1 MGKTWPAGRSTPWVP
16 FAALFGRSSFVIF
29 VILRILPGDPLV
41 AILGVEG
48 HAQMKPADRARIM
61 ADLGLSDP
69 LPVQYVRWLVDIATG
84 QLGKSFFR
92 GDTVAELILH
102 RGPISAEIAVLSLV
116 VSWLVGLPVGI
127 LSAFKPNSMPDGVA
141 RTLSVLFIA
150 IPGFWLGML
159 IVLALLFWFG
169 YKAPIVIVHLWQ
181 DPWQNLQMV
190 IGPAIVLGLAQGA
203 YIARMSRS
211 CLLEVIGEDFVRTAR
226 AKGLREAIVVFRHAL
241 PNALLPVITISG
253 VLLGFVLGGSVAVEQ
268 AFGVPG
274 LGRALVTAVIERDI
288 IVVQNLVLL
297 YAVIFV
303 ASTSWSTSATRGST
317 RGSGTA
323 DGPRRRCRAVA
334 RRRRELHAVLATPT
348 QHAGRGRRLRRAG
361 PSSSWR
367 WRRRCWRPAIRSRP
381 TSGG

>member
-1 MGKTWPAGRSTPWVP
+1 MRKYLVRR
-16 FAALFGRSSFVIF
+16 ALFALATLVGVSLIIF
-29 VILRILPGDPLV
+29 VVLRVLPGDPLV

-48 HAQMKPADRARIM
+48 HARMTPADRVKIM
-61 ADLGLSDP
+61 HDLGLSDP
-69 LPVQYVRWLVDIATG
+69 LPLQYLHWLRDIASG

-92 GDTVAELILH
+92 GDTVAQLILH
-102 RGPISAEIAVLSLV
+102 RGPISAEI
-116 VSWLVGLPVGI
+116 GL
-127 LSAFKPNSMPDGVA
+127 LSAVKPNSIIDNVA
-141 RTLSVLFIA
+141 RSLAILFIA

-169 YKAPIVIVHLWQ
+169 YKAPIVIVHVWQ
-181 DPWQNLQMV
+181 DPWQNLQIV
-190 IGPAIVLGLAQGA
+190 IGPAVVLGLAQGA

-211 CLLEVIGEDFVRTAR
+211 CLLEVIGDDFVRTAR
-226 AKGLREAIVVFRHAL
+226 AKGLREGLVVFRHAL

-303 ASTSWSTSATRGST
+303 VVNVLVDLSYAWL
-317 RGSGTA
+317 
-323 DGPRRRCRAVA
+323 DPR
-334 RRRRELHAVLATPT
+334 
-348 QHAGRGRRLRRAG
+348 
-361 PSSSWR
+361 
-367 WRRRCWRPAIRSRP
+367 IRY
-381 TSGG
+381 

>member
-1 MGKTWPAGRSTPWVP
+1 VRKYLARR
-16 FAALFGRSSFVIF
+16 AAYAVVTLLGVSLSIF

-48 HAQMKPADRARIM
+48 HARMSQDDRVRIM
-61 ADLGLSDP
+61 ADLGLSDS
-69 LPVQYVRWLVDIATG
+69 LPVQYVRWMADIGSG

-92 GDTVAELILH
+92 GDTVADLILH
-102 RGPISAEIAVLSLV
+102 RGPISAEIGVLALV

-127 LSAFKPNSMPDGVA
+127 LSAFRPNSLPDGVA
-141 RTLSVLFIA
+141 RAMSVLFIA
-150 IPGFWLGML
+150 VPGFWLGML

-169 YKAPIVIVHLWQ
+169 YKAPIIIVHLWQ
-181 DPWQNLQMV
+181 DPWQNFQIIV
-190 IGPAIVLGLAQGA
+190 GPGVVLGLAQGA

-211 CLLEVIGEDFVRTAR
+211 CLLEVISEDFVRTAR
-226 AKGLREAIVVFRHAL
+226 AKGLKEGIVVMRHAL

-303 ASTSWSTSATRGST
+303 GVNVLVDLSYAWL
-317 RGSGTA
+317 
-323 DGPRRRCRAVA
+323 DPR
-334 RRRRELHAVLATPT
+334 
-348 QHAGRGRRLRRAG
+348 
-361 PSSSWR
+361 
-367 WRRRCWRPAIRSRP
+367 IRYS
-381 TSGG
+381 

>member
-1 MGKTWPAGRSTPWVP
+1 
-16 FAALFGRSSFVIF
+16 
-29 VILRILPGDPLV
+29 V

-48 HAQMKPADRARIM
+48 HARMSAADRARIM

-69 LPVQYVRWLVDIATG
+69 LPAQYVHWIGDIGAG
-84 QLGKSFFR
+84 RLGKSFFR

-102 RGPISAEIAVLSLV
+102 RGPISAEIGVLALV
-116 VSWLVGLPVGI
+116 VSWVVGLPVGI
-127 LSAFKPNSMPDGVA
+127 LSALRPNSLSDGIA

-150 IPGFWLGML
+150 IPGFWLGIL

-169 YKAPIVIVHLWQ
+169 YKAPIVIVHVWQ
-181 DPWQNLQMV
+181 DPWQNLQQV
-190 IGPAIVLGLAQGA
+190 IGPAVVLGLAQGA

-211 CLLEVIGEDFVRTAR
+211 CLLEVISEDFVRTAR
-226 AKGLREAIVVFRHAL
+226 AKGVREGFVVFRHAL

-297 YAVIFV
+297 YAAIFV
-303 ASTSWSTSATRGST
+303 VINVLVDLSYAWL
-317 RGSGTA
+317 
-323 DGPRRRCRAVA
+323 DPR
-334 RRRRELHAVLATPT
+334 
-348 QHAGRGRRLRRAG
+348 
-361 PSSSWR
+361 
-367 WRRRCWRPAIRSRP
+367 IRF
-381 TSGG
+381 G

>member
-1 MGKTWPAGRSTPWVP
+1 MRKYLARRAV
-16 FAALFGRSSFVIF
+16 FAAVTLLGVSLSVF
-29 VILRILPGDPLV
+29 VILRVLPGDPLV

-48 HAQMKPADRARIM
+48 HARMTPADRVRIM

-69 LPVQYVRWLVDIATG
+69 LPVQYVRWLVDIGAG
-84 QLGKSFFR
+84 RLGKSFFR

-102 RGPISAEIAVLSLV
+102 RGPVTAEIAVLALF

-127 LSAFKPNSMPDGVA
+127 LSAFKPNSVPDGVA
-141 RTLSVLFIA
+141 RTISVLFIA

-159 IVLALLFWFG
+159 VVLALLFWFG
-169 YKAPIVIVHLWQ
+169 YKAPFIIVNMWE

-190 IGPAIVLGLAQGA
+190 IGPALVLGLAQGA

-226 AKGLREAIVVFRHAL
+226 AKGVREGLIVMRHAL

-253 VLLGFVLGGSVAVEQ
+253 VLLGFVLGGSVAVET

-274 LGRALVTAVIERDI
+274 LGRSLVTAVIERDI

-303 ASTSWSTSATRGST
+303 LVNVLVDLSYAWL
-317 RGSGTA
+317 
-323 DGPRRRCRAVA
+323 DPR
-334 RRRRELHAVLATPT
+334 
-348 QHAGRGRRLRRAG
+348 
-361 PSSSWR
+361 
-367 WRRRCWRPAIRSRP
+367 IRYS
-381 TSGG
+381 

>member
-1 MGKTWPAGRSTPWVP
+1 MQKYLIRRVL
-16 FAALFGRSSFVIF
+16 FAVVTLLGVSISIF
-29 VILRILPGDPLV
+29 VILRVLPGDPLV
-41 AILGVEG
+41 AILGAEG
-48 HAQMKPADRARIM
+48 HARMMPADRERIM

-69 LPVQYVRWLVDIATG
+69 LPVQYVRWLRDIGTG

-92 GDTVAELILH
+92 GDTVAAQILH
-102 RGPISAEIAVLSLV
+102 RGPISAEIAILSFI

-127 LSAFKPNSMPDGVA
+127 LSAFKPNSIPDGVA
-141 RTLSVLFIA
+141 RALSVLFIA

-159 IVLALLFWFG
+159 IVLAMLFWFG
-169 YKAPIVIVHLWQ
+169 YKTPMVIVQLWQ
-181 DPWQNLQMV
+181 NPWENLQIV
-190 IGPAIVLGLAQGA
+190 IGPGVVLGLAQGA

-226 AKGLREAIVVFRHAL
+226 AKGLKEGLVVMRHAL

-274 LGRALVTAVIERDI
+274 LGRAMVSAVIERDI

-303 ASTSWSTSATRGST
+303 LVNVLVDLSYAWL
-317 RGSGTA
+317 
-323 DGPRRRCRAVA
+323 DPR
-334 RRRRELHAVLATPT
+334 
-348 QHAGRGRRLRRAG
+348 
-361 PSSSWR
+361 
-367 WRRRCWRPAIRSRP
+367 IRYS
-381 TSGG
+381 

>member
-1 MGKTWPAGRSTPWVP
+1 VRKYLARRALY
-16 FAALFGRSSFVIF
+16 AAITLFGVSISVF
-29 VILRILPGDPLV
+29 VILRVLPGDPLV

-69 LPVQYVRWLVDIATG
+69 LPVQYVRWLGDIAAG
-84 QLGKSFFR
+84 RLGKSFFR
-92 GDTVAELILH
+92 GDTVSEQILH
-102 RGPISAEIAVLSLV
+102 RGPISAEIGVLALI

-127 LSAFKPNSMPDGVA
+127 LSAFKPNSLPDGAA
-141 RTLSVLFIA
+141 RALSVFFIA
-150 IPGFWLGML
+150 VPGFWLGML
-159 IVLALLFWFG
+159 IVLASLFWFG
-169 YKAPIVIVHLWQ
+169 YKAPILIVHVWE
-181 DPWQNLQMV
+181 DPWHNLQIV
-190 IGPAIVLGLAQGA
+190 IGPAMVLGLAQGA

-226 AKGLREAIVVFRHAL
+226 AKGLREGLVVMRHAL

-253 VLLGFVLGGSVAVEQ
+253 VLVGFVLGGSVAVEQ

-303 ASTSWSTSATRGST
+303 GVNVLVDLSYAWL
-317 RGSGTA
+317 
-323 DGPRRRCRAVA
+323 DPR
-334 RRRRELHAVLATPT
+334 
-348 QHAGRGRRLRRAG
+348 
-361 PSSSWR
+361 
-367 WRRRCWRPAIRSRP
+367 IRY
-381 TSGG
+381 G